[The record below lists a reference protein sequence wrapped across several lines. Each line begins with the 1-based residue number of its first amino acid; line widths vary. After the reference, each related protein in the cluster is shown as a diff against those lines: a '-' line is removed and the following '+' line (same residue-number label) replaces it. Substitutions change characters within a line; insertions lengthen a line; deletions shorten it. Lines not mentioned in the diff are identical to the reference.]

1 MEHLVTVMKRVTLT
15 VTTSLTMSMTRRVAR
30 RLLVLAAVLFA
41 APSAVSSQVEARF
54 SPAVEQNASRLFTEI
69 MSPYCPG
76 MTLTT
81 CPSPQA
87 AVMKDSIRRALAAG
101 QTPSEIMTGLEA
113 SFGPEIR
120 ARPPARGAGL
130 VAWIGP
136 FALLGAGA
144 IGLTLWLLRA
154 ERRRGEI
161 AVVAPPIEMDEAMR
175 AKLEAALREDG

>member
-1 MEHLVTVMKRVTLT
+1 MGLARNTLLGFATIVVAALGVAAPRAARAQDTAPT
-15 VTTSLTMSMTRRVAR
+15 VT
-30 RLLVLAAVLFA
+30 
-41 APSAVSSQVEARF
+41 QVEAQF
-54 SPAVEQNASRLFTEI
+54 SPAVEQDASRLFTEI

-87 AVMKDSIRRALAAG
+87 AVMRDSIRLELAAG
-101 QTPSEIMTGLEA
+101 RTPREVMTGLEA

-120 ARPPARGAGL
+120 ARPPAKGAGL

-144 IGLTLWLLRA
+144 LALTLWLLRA
-154 ERRRGEI
+154 ERRRG
-161 AVVAPPIEMDEAMR
+161 ASAAAPAPIEMDDVMR
-175 AKLEAALREDG
+175 ARLEAALREDG

>member
-1 MEHLVTVMKRVTLT
+1 MNYR
-15 VTTSLTMSMTRRVAR
+15 RRVS
-30 RLLVLAAVLFA
+30 RLRAMTGMSWRAWRHLLGVAAIRVA
-41 APSAVSSQVEARF
+41 APRAAAAQVEARF

-87 AVMKDSIRRALAAG
+87 AVMKDSIRRELAAG
-101 QTPSEIMTGLEA
+101 QTPTEIMTGLEA

-144 IGLTLWLLRA
+144 VGLTLWLLRA
-154 ERRRGEI
+154 ERRRGEV
-161 AVVAPPIEMDEAMR
+161 AVVAAPIEIDDAMR

>member
-1 MEHLVTVMKRVTLT
+1 MGFAQKVLPRLAAIFVAALGIA
-15 VTTSLTMSMTRRVAR
+15 SPRVA
-30 RLLVLAAVLFA
+30 LAQEA
-41 APSAVSSQVEARF
+41 APPVTQVEAQF
-54 SPAVEQNASRLFTEI
+54 SPAVEQDASRLFTEI

-87 AVMKDSIRRALAAG
+87 AVMRDSIRLELAAG
-101 QTPSEIMTGLEA
+101 RTPSEIMTGLEA

-120 ARPPARGAGL
+120 ARPPAKGAGL

-144 IGLTLWLLRA
+144 LALTLWLLRA
-154 ERRRGEI
+154 ERRRDTSA
-161 AVVAPPIEMDEAMR
+161 AVPAPIEMDDAMR
-175 AKLEAALREDG
+175 ARLEAALREEG